1 MAHSK
6 TEGNRILRLEREREK
21 ERTRIEEEKK
31 KIKED
36 NKAISGSERFSST
49 MMLAAEEKFRVATV
63 GLVTADEFKKKRKL
77 AYEEAMKESGGSSNL
92 PAPAPATKKRKKS
105 KKTKAN
111 LVSFDF
117 EDGEEESVVLTP
129 SKTKK
134 KKGGEEGEE
143 EEEAPRKF
151 GKFGKDPSVNTEFLP
166 DRDREEE
173 QRKEEERLKQEWIE
187 EQARIKEEVIQVTYS
202 YWDGSG
208 HRRTIDVK
216 KGTTIERFL
225 EMVRKEFRQLRGVSV
240 EDLVYVKEDLIIP
253 QHYSFYDLIVT
264 KARGKSGPLFHF
276 DVHED
281 IRMMADAKKEKDE
294 VIIIILLLFFFLLLF
309 VIIMIV
315 F

>member
-1 MAHSK
+1 M
-6 TEGNRILRLEREREK
+6 
-21 ERTRIEEEKK
+21 
-31 KIKED
+31 
-36 NKAISGSERFSST
+36 
-49 MMLAAEEKFRVATV
+49 ATV

-77 AYEEAMKESGGSSNL
+77 AYEEALKESGGSSVVS
-92 PAPAPATKKRKKS
+92 APVPVAKKRKKT
-105 KKTKAN
+105 KKTKEN

-117 EDGEEESVVLTP
+117 EDGEEGESVPTP
-129 SKTKK
+129 KTKK
-134 KKGGEEGEE
+134 KKKSGEGEGE
-143 EEEAPRKF
+143 GEGKGDAPRKF

-173 QRKEEERLKQEWIE
+173 QRKEEERLKNEWIE
-187 EQARIKEEVIQVTYS
+187 EQARIKDEVIQVTYS
-202 YWDGSG
+202 YYDGSG

-216 KGTTIERFL
+216 KGTTIEKFL

-294 VIIIILLLFFFLLLF
+294 VCFDYLLLLLLSF
-309 VIIMIV
+309 
-315 F
+315 